1 MKQQGDQI
9 SDATLRK
16 LGSEGID
23 SVQLN
28 EYSKDK
34 KLVLIG
40 VPGAFTPTCSVN
52 HVPGFIDKAD
62 EILAK
67 GVDEII
73 CISVTNPWVM
83 DAWGKNLNADKIT
96 MLSDGNCEFTE
107 SMGLIMDGSG
117 FGLGKVS
124 SRYAAIVEDGKIN
137 CLLAEKG
144 GAFEVS
150 SAETVSYTHLTLP
163 TTVFV

>member
-1 MKQQGDQI
+1 MAKEGDKLPSVI
-9 SDATLRK
+9 LRK
-16 LGSEGID
+16 LSTEGID
-23 SVQLN
+23 SLDIS
-28 EYSKDK
+28 EYAQDK
-34 KLVLIG
+34 KLVIVA
-40 VPGAFTPTCSVN
+40 VPGAFTPTCSIN
-52 HVPGFIDKAD
+52 HVPGFIEKAE
-62 EILAK
+62 EILSK

-124 SRYAAIVEDGKIN
+124 SRYAVIVEDGKIN
-137 CLLAEKG
+137 CLLVEKG

-150 SAETVSYTHLTLP
+150 SAENILEHL
-163 TTVFV
+163 

>member
-1 MKQQGDQI
+1 MKKQGDQI

-23 SVQLN
+23 SIQLN

-34 KLVLIG
+34 KIVLIG

-52 HVPGFIDKAD
+52 HVPGFIKKAD

-83 DAWGKNLNADKIT
+83 EAWGKNLNADKIT

-150 SAETVSYTHLTLP
+150 SAENILEHL
-163 TTVFV
+163 

>member
-1 MKQQGDQI
+1 MKQQGDQV

-23 SVQLN
+23 SVKLT
-28 EYSKDK
+28 EYSQNK
-34 KLVLIG
+34 KIVIIG
-40 VPGAFTPTCSVN
+40 VPGAYTPTCSVN
-52 HVPGFIDKAD
+52 HIPGFLDKSE
-62 EILAK
+62 EILSK
-67 GVDEII
+67 GADEII

-83 DAWGKNLNADKIT
+83 SAWGKDLNVEGKIT

-107 SMGLIMDGSG
+107 SMGLVMDGSG

-124 SRYAAIVEDGKIN
+124 SRYAAIIDNGIIS

-150 SAETVSYTHLTLP
+150 SAEKILENL
-163 TTVFV
+163 

>member
-1 MKQQGDQI
+1 MTIQVGEKLPSVTFMHM
-9 SDATLRK
+9 SDAGPAPISTEELFGGK
-16 LGSEGID
+16 TVALFA
-23 SVQLN
+23 
-28 EYSKDK
+28 
-34 KLVLIG
+34 
-40 VPGAFTPTCSVN
+40 VPGAFTPTCSN
-52 HVPGFIDKAD
+52 QHMPGYVQHAASIR
-62 EILAK
+62 EK
-67 GVDEII
+67 GVDTIV
-73 CISVTNPWVM
+73 CVSVNDAFVM

-124 SRYAAIVEDGKIN
+124 SRYAAIIEDGKIN

-150 SAETVSYTHLTLP
+150 SAENILEHL
-163 TTVFV
+163 